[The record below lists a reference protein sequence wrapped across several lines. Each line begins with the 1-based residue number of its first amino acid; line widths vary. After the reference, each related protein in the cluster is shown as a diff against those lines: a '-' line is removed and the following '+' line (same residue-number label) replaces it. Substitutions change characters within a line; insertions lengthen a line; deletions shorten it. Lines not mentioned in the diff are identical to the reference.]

1 MTAIVSQDTK
11 NAMVNL
17 IVLKVHLSV
26 MEHVEKIQD
35 TRPLLS
41 AMENV
46 NVKPSLVMENVQTI
60 TLTAMESAGMK
71 VSGNFAMVNV
81 NAIMM
86 LVTDNVLRVSLTAM
100 ANVKE
105 KGTIEF
111 VMENVCPTTML
122 VMVNVVM
129 GILHVMDIAIKKSN
143 GNTAMENVFGKTSHV
158 LLVQDQ
164 SLQQDHLL

>member
-1 MTAIVSQDTK
+1 MTAVVCQGTK

-35 TRPLLS
+35 MRLLLS
-41 AMENV
+41 AMGNV
-46 NVKPSLVMENVQTI
+46 SEKPNFVTENVQTI

-81 NAIMM
+81 NAITM
-86 LVTDNVLRVSLTAM
+86 LVTENVLRVSLTAM
-100 ANVKE
+100 VNVE
-105 KGTIEF
+105 VQGTIEF
-111 VMENVCPTTML
+111 VMENACPTTML
-122 VMVNVVM
+122 VMVNVAR
-129 GILHVMDIAIKKSN
+129 GILHVMDIVIKKSN

-158 LLVQDQ
+158 LLVQE
-164 SLQQDHLL
+164 